1 MQAGGSF
8 LECEN
13 SGTTRIHGAKQGV
26 FMRGM
31 RAQGRDADFQAF
43 YESEGRRV
51 RELAYFLVSDRQLA
65 ADLAQEA
72 FLRAYRSWNRIRKS
86 DPGPYVRRALVNLC
100 KNSHRRRALEK
111 KHWSSAPAEGVAPA
125 GPNVEDRVTIADA
138 LRELPPMRR
147 AAVLL
152 RYYEDLTDEQI
163 AAVLDRPL
171 GTVKSDIRRSLGQL
185 RPLLD
190 EGVRETP

>member
-1 MQAGGSF
+1 
-8 LECEN
+8 
-13 SGTTRIHGAKQGV
+13 
-26 FMRGM
+26 MRGM
-31 RAQGRDADFQAF
+31 RGREKDADFQAF

-51 RELAYFLVSDRQLA
+51 RELALFLVGDRQLA

-100 KNSHRRRALEK
+100 KNSYRRRAVEK
-111 KHWSSAPAEGVAPA
+111 KHWTSAPTERLETPA
-125 GPNVEDRVTIADA
+125 PNVEEKARVVEA
-138 LRELPPMRR
+138 LRELTPMRR

-163 AAVLDRPL
+163 ATLLDRPL
-171 GTVKSDIRRSLGQL
+171 GTVKSDIRRSLQQL

-190 EGVRETP
+190 EGTGADR

>member
-1 MQAGGSF
+1 
-8 LECEN
+8 
-13 SGTTRIHGAKQGV
+13 
-26 FMRGM
+26 MRGM